1 VIFTRAFGTYAQLYF
16 IQDRHMTDISPEDF
30 ITLSELSPE
39 ERFDY
44 AITNMIEHQFLWGL
58 YGDNG
63 WLLLK
68 AEDDA
73 CLPVWPYAEFAQ
85 AWVKND
91 FPDCQPKKIDFSEW
105 HGTWLPGMHK
115 NSTLVLVFPLVD
127 DEEGIM
133 LQAQEMIDCI
143 DEDLQDAAQ

>member
-1 VIFTRAFGTYAQLYF
+1 
-16 IQDRHMTDISPEDF
+16 MTEISPEDF
-30 ITLSELSPE
+30 ITLSKLLPE

-44 AITNMIEHQFLWGL
+44 AIANMIEDQFLWGL

-68 AEDDA
+68 ADDDA

-105 HGTWLPGMHK
+105 RDTWLPGMHK
-115 NSTLVLVFPLVD
+115 NSTLVLVFPLGE

-133 LQAQEMIDCI
+133 LQAQEMLDCI
-143 DEDLQDAAQ
+143 DEDMQDAAD